1 MMLETGKVW
10 FRWFEQSSI
19 KWSSVGPL
27 QEGAGGEDCSVGMRM
42 IKKGG

>member
-10 FRWFEQSSI
+10 LKWLEHSSM

-27 QEGAGGEDCSVGMRM
+27 QEGAGGEDRGVGMRM